1 MRSYRIDRK
10 LKAIYRDKKSGASVL
25 TTKLFSVLIDAIE
38 EVDGVEDFNSLLISI
53 GVELRKHHP
62 LLFQLRNLID
72 IAQGFS
78 KEVRDKEEILSEI
91 LSLRERFENS
101 SSMVAESFR
110 QFLSERGKVSIATLS
125 HSGTVF
131 NSLVKA
137 RDFIN
142 EVYIFRSCPK
152 CEGEK
157 MGDLLFKSGFNV
169 FVVNDFGLSYVVKKV
184 DLVVS
189 GCDAVFE
196 DGSIL
201 NKAGTLPLFVLAKN
215 FGKVSVVLADF
226 LKFVNE
232 RVNFDEIFKDAVEL
246 KSKGKVK
253 ELNLLFEIVDGAFIT
268 HYVSDNQK

>member
-1 MRSYRIDRK
+1 VRSHRIDRK

-38 EVDGVEDFNSLLISI
+38 EVDRVEDFNSLLISI

-72 IAQGFS
+72 IVRGFS

-101 SSMVAESFR
+101 SSMVAESFM

-169 FVVNDFGLSYVVKKV
+169 FVVNDFGLSYVVRKV

-253 ELNLLFEIVDGAFIT
+253 ELNLLFEIVDGTFIT
-268 HYVSDNQK
+268 HYVTNKS